1 MKLEFGDDNMT
12 EQERKKYNEIIKNYK
27 KHHPFKYKKF
37 KSYLTI
43 IMMLLDEL
51 KNCEQKIGYDNYD
64 IDIHYNESDAIKV
77 MDAVGRVVN
86 VTKLWRMTEFFPS
99 VHKCNVDENLKDFVE
114 CGYEYAQQM
123 LNSSIID
130 LNKIILD
137 YFIGIKNKMIEE
149 KRTEC
154 QEDEY
159 QEEYRQYEE
168 TVYKE
173 MEEEDM
179 SAKES
184 KIQEVVRARN
194 ELISKRIIALNALNN
209 FRQCVLFDY
218 IEIFAGFDPT
228 VYNKNINKLS
238 SKAMQDPE
246 VKFIDPTS
254 FLLK

>member
-86 VTKLWRMTEFFPS
+86 VTKLWIMSEFFPS
-99 VHKCNVDENLKDFVE
+99 AHRCNVDENLKDFVE
-114 CGYEYAQQM
+114 CGYEYTQQM
-123 LNSSIID
+123 LNSNIVD

-137 YFIGIKNKMIEE
+137 YFIEVKNKMIEE
-149 KRTEC
+149 KRMEC
-154 QEDEY
+154 QEEY
-159 QEEYRQYEE
+159 DQYEE
-168 TVYKE
+168 IVCEE
-173 MEEEDM
+173 MEEEDV

-184 KIQEVVRARN
+184 KIQEVVRTRN

-218 IEIFAGFDPT
+218 IEILAGFDPT
-228 VYNKNINKLS
+228 VYNKNIDKLS

-254 FLLK
+254 FLLKR

>member
-1 MKLEFGDDNMT
+1 MT

>member
-64 IDIHYNESDAIKV
+64 INVHYNESDAIKV

-86 VTKLWRMTEFFPS
+86 VTKLWRMSEFFPS
-99 VHKCNVDENLKDFVE
+99 AHRCNVDENLKDFVE
-114 CGYEYAQQM
+114 CGYEYTQQM
-123 LNSSIID
+123 LNSNIVD

-137 YFIGIKNKMIEE
+137 YFIEVKNKMIEE
-149 KRTEC
+149 KRMEC
-154 QEDEY
+154 QEEY
-159 QEEYRQYEE
+159 DQYKEIVCE
-168 TVYKE
+168 E
-173 MEEEDM
+173 MEEEDV

-184 KIQEVVRARN
+184 KIQEVVRTRN

-218 IEIFAGFDPT
+218 IEIFAGFDPM

-254 FLLK
+254 FLLKR